1 MPEEN
6 PADESVTARNY
17 QGQSGEVWEQA
28 RERVQ
33 TLKHDTDK
41 YIRQNPAKAV
51 FTALAIGFVL
61 GLMRRRR

>member
-6 PADESVTARNY
+6 PIDESVTARSY

-61 GLMRRRR
+61 GLMRRR